1 MEKIIVAFEN
11 DMTCRRI
18 SEMLES
24 SGTAMCICVHSCGE
38 VRRMINKARINIVV
52 CGYKLPDGS
61 AEQLFEDIPQTCT
74 VLVVAPQSQLE
85 CLPEEIFRLP
95 APISRGSLIASIQM
109 LFQMSRRLSQF
120 IKPHRSDEDQKIVE
134 EAKHLLMDRHGMTEE
149 QAHRF
154 IQKRSMDSGAKMVQ
168 TARLILDDL
177 LG

>member
-11 DMTCRRI
+11 DTTCRRI

-24 SGTAMCICVHSCGE
+24 SGTAMCSCVHSCGE
-38 VRRMINKARINIVV
+38 VRRMANKARINIVI
-52 CGYKLPDGS
+52 CGYKLSDGS
-61 AEQLFEDIPQTCT
+61 AEQLFEDLPQTCT
-74 VLVVAPQSQLE
+74 MLAIASQSQLE
-85 CLPEEIFRLP
+85 YLPEEIFRLP
-95 APISRGSLIASIQM
+95 APISRGSLIASVQM
-109 LFQMSRRLSQF
+109 LFQMSRRLNQF

-168 TARLILDDL
+168 TAQLIMNDL